1 MQTVAY
7 SISKL
12 NITLNYC
19 GQTHIIDRTSHLAE
33 QIIQAL
39 KDKNYDLLPS
49 LISDAQ
55 KVADFSNGLFV
66 LKDGQ
71 VLINNEPVHSVLAEK
86 ILEFAKEGLPYEPLV
101 KFAKNVNL
109 NPSYRAQTDLFAFLD
124 KNNHPIT
131 EDGNFIAYKK
141 VKDDFK
147 DVHSGTIDN
156 SPGKV
161 VSMPRNKVNEDPDQT
176 CSFGLHA
183 ANFDYAS
190 NFYGGG
196 KMIELEINPKDV
208 VAIPVD
214 YNQSKMRVCEYKVL
228 GVVDQKLSTTTLRK
242 KDTPLNSYAN
252 DSQVSSCDTN
262 TDDGQNYDD
271 DEYEYEDEDE
281 DGDDGYPLTHDE
293 EYY

>member
-242 KDTPLNSYAN
+242 KDTPLNSYTN
-252 DSQVSSCDTN
+252 DSQVSSYDTN

-271 DEYEYEDEDE
+271 DEDDEDDDE
-281 DGDDGYPLTHDE
+281 DDDDGYPLTHDE

>member
-242 KDTPLNSYAN
+242 KDTPLNSYTN

-262 TDDGQNYDD
+262 TDDDYNYDD
-271 DEYEYEDEDE
+271 DEDD
-281 DGDDGYPLTHDE
+281 DDGYPLTHDE

>member
-12 NITLNYC
+12 NITLNYQ
-19 GQTHIIDRTSHLAE
+19 GQTHIIDRSSSLAE
-33 QIIQAL
+33 QIIQVL

-71 VLINNEPVHSVLAEK
+71 VLIDNEPVHTVLAEK

-109 NPSYRAQTDLFAFLD
+109 NPSYRAQTDLFSFLD

-147 DVHSGTIDN
+147 DVHSGTMDN
-156 SPGKV
+156 SPGTV
-161 VSMPRNKVNEDPDQT
+161 VSMPRNKVNEDPNVT

-190 NFYGGG
+190 NFYVGG

-214 YNQSKMRVCEYKVL
+214 YNQAKMRVSEYKVL

-242 KDTPLNSYAN
+242 KDVPVDDLKN
-252 DSQVSSCDTN
+252 DVEVDEYV
-262 TDDGQNYDD
+262 YDD
-271 DEYEYEDEDE
+271 ESVDEDEDE
-281 DGDDGYPLTHDE
+281 SVDE
-293 EYY
+293 DEDESVDY